1 MQGTTY
7 SGKMRS
13 PAALV
18 PEGRKSLSVAFRRK
32 NIIRQRKKKKK
43 NGEEEYSLIFDKP
56 DSCVRPERK
65 WFLSRFGLT

>member
-32 NIIRQRKKKKK
+32 NIIRQRKKKRKTGRRSTLLYLISQIVVCDLK
-43 NGEEEYSLIFDKP
+43 GNGF
-56 DSCVRPERK
+56 
-65 WFLSRFGLT
+65 